1 MKRPSSTDRKTPGD
15 PEPGVD
21 ERETDRQA
29 LEAQVRSSSE
39 LLHRAQ
45 TLAGIG
51 TYVIDP
57 RAQTIHM
64 SPEMVQLFAAGTEGL
79 TLPLE
84 EYRTRFYHPEEL
96 VRAKP
101 RADAAY
107 AAGTPFTIESRVVRR
122 DGKVIWLRA
131 SSGPDRNEQGE
142 PIVLGVV
149 QDVTEQHDA
158 LEELAAQ
165 TQRLQ
170 ESETRFRTL
179 IDSAP
184 VAIGMSRD
192 GVGLYC
198 NRKFL
203 DLWRYASTDQV
214 VGHPVAGHW
223 APESQARIAERVRLS
238 AKTGEGM
245 NEDQIAMRADGSR
258 FRAHLD
264 VAVVELPDGPARVA
278 FCVDVTERDE
288 TRRKLEERLAFET
301 LLADLTARFL
311 EVPDEEISQA
321 IADAQAR
328 TCALFGFDRSSVF
341 EPSDADG
348 GGATSTHVFPDEKG
362 IARKG
367 LAADEYFPWTVER
380 LRTSRR
386 TVVIPDTRE
395 LPPQA
400 AVDRESFAR
409 IGNITSVS
417 VPWVSPRGEILA
429 IMAFNA
435 LRLRELSRD
444 AIREIETAAKVIL
457 VALGRAKERRAMA
470 AGQERMRVLT
480 EILDEAPAGI
490 LVVDPRG
497 RTLYANRHVAAMH
510 GYTVVELSSL
520 SLFDLIPP
528 EDHPVRRAGIDDV
541 FEKGGASLESW
552 HVRKDGTRIRVHVR
566 ILETHWG
573 RQPALLSVQTD
584 LTERDRAEAE
594 RRTAEEKRRAS
605 ERQFASAFEYASIGK
620 TILSLDGSFLRV
632 NRMLCQITGYTEE
645 ELLGRR
651 WQDITHGDDVDAD
664 LASFRQLAAGAID
677 SYEIQKRFVHKSGA
691 QLWVLRS
698 ASLVR
703 DDLGAPQFIIS
714 QIVDITARVRA
725 EEEVDRHRRHL
736 EELVATRTE
745 ELRRARD
752 AADEA
757 NHAKSRFLANMSH
770 EIRTPMNAILG
781 FAQILLRDPSVT
793 TEQRDH
799 LETINRAGD
808 HLMSLIDG
816 ILQLAKVESGHEALS
831 VAPLDLWSL
840 LDDLARLFLTRALD
854 KGLDLALERDDDV
867 PQHVLADAGKL
878 RQIIANLLGNAVK
891 FTSSGRVTVRVRTRT
906 TDDGRRLVV
915 EVADTGPGIDPSERS
930 RLFQKF
936 EQTATGRA
944 SNQGTGL
951 GLAISRELVA
961 LMHGE
966 IGVESEPG
974 VGTVFRFEVPLTEV
988 PAGQEAP
995 RARPQS
1001 RRLAPGQ
1008 RAFRVLVADDVED
1021 NRTLLV
1027 KLLGSA
1033 GFETSQC
1040 PDGAQAVRR
1049 FDEWRPDLVLTDLRM
1064 PGMDGL
1070 EVIRRVRELAGGDAV
1085 KIVCVTASAY
1095 DTDEAAAMEAGADA
1109 FMKKPVRDVEL
1120 LARIGELVGARLV
1133 DAGEA
1138 SRATAPARPALSL
1151 LVQQLPADLVHELR
1165 EAATAARARRL
1176 EELATRVSGHS
1187 EAAAAAI
1194 GDLVKQ
1200 FRYDL
1205 ILAALQGGP
1214 HG

>member
-1 MKRPSSTDRKTPGD
+1 MERPSSTDRKTPGNAD
-15 PEPGVD
+15 TGVD
-21 ERETDRQA
+21 ERETDRRA
-29 LEAQVRSSSE
+29 LEAQVRFSYE
-39 LLHRAQ
+39 LLRRAQ
-45 TLAGIG
+45 MLVGIG
-51 TYVIDP
+51 SYIIDT

-84 EYRTRFYHPEEL
+84 EYRTRFYHPDEL
-96 VRAKP
+96 GRAKP

-107 AAGTPFTIESRVVRR
+107 VAGKPFTIESRVVRA

-131 SSGPDRNEQGE
+131 SSGPERNEQGE

-184 VAIGMSRD
+184 VAIGISRD
-192 GVGLYC
+192 GVGVYG

-203 DLWRYASTDQV
+203 DLWRYASSDQV
-214 VGHPVAGHW
+214 VGRPVTAHW
-223 APESQARIAERVRLS
+223 APESQERIAERVRLS
-238 AKTGEGM
+238 AGARKGVD
-245 NEDQIAMRADGSR
+245 EDQVAMRADGSR

-264 VAVVELPDGPARVA
+264 VAIVDLPDGPASVA
-278 FCVDVTERDE
+278 FCADVTERDE

-321 IADAQAR
+321 IAIAQER

-341 EPSDADG
+341 EPRDADG
-348 GGATSTHVFPDEKG
+348 GGATSTHVFPDEQG
-362 IARKG
+362 IARRG

-386 TVVIPDTRE
+386 TVVIPDTRV
-395 LPPQA
+395 LPPEA

-409 IGNITSVS
+409 IGIITSVS

-435 LRLRELSRD
+435 LRSHELSRD
-444 AIREIETAAKVIL
+444 AIRQIETAANVIL
-457 VALGRAKERRAMA
+457 VALGRAKERRAKA
-470 AGQERMRVLT
+470 
-480 EILDEAPAGI
+480 
-490 LVVDPRG
+490 
-497 RTLYANRHVAAMH
+497 
-510 GYTVVELSSL
+510 
-520 SLFDLIPP
+520 
-528 EDHPVRRAGIDDV
+528 
-541 FEKGGASLESW
+541 
-552 HVRKDGTRIRVHVR
+552 
-566 ILETHWG
+566 
-573 RQPALLSVQTD
+573 
-584 LTERDRAEAE
+584 
-594 RRTAEEKRRAS
+594 AS

-620 TILSLDGSFLRV
+620 TILAMDGSFLKV
-632 NRMLCQITGYTEE
+632 NRMLCQITGYTEA
-645 ELLGRR
+645 ELHGRR
-651 WQDITHGDDVDAD
+651 WQDITHGDDVAAD
-664 LASFRQLAAGAID
+664 LASFQQLAAGAID
-677 SYEIQKRFVHKSGA
+677 SYQIQKRFVHKSGA
-691 QLWVLRS
+691 ELWVLRS

-703 DDLGAPQFIIS
+703 DDLGAPQYIIS
-714 QIVDITARVRA
+714 QIVDITARVHA
-725 EEEVDRHRRHL
+725 EEELDRHRRHL
-736 EELVATRTE
+736 EELVARRTE

-781 FAQILLRDPSVT
+781 FAQLLLRDSSVT

-816 ILQLAKVESGHEALS
+816 ILQLAKVESGHDALL

-840 LDDLARLFLTRALD
+840 LDDLARLFLVRALD
-854 KGLDLALERDDDV
+854 KGLNLALERDDDV

-891 FTSSGRVTVRVRTRT
+891 FTATGRVALRARTRT
-906 TDDGRRLVV
+906 MDDGRRLVV

-951 GLAISRELVA
+951 GLAICRELVA

-974 VGTVFRFEVPLTEV
+974 VGTLFRFEVPLTEL
-988 PAGQEAP
+988 PAGEEAP

-1021 NRTLLV
+1021 NRTLLA

-1033 GFETSQC
+1033 GFETAQC
-1040 PDGAQAVRR
+1040 ADGSQAVRR

-1070 EVIRRVRELAGGDAV
+1070 EVIRRVRELPGGDAV

-1095 DTDEAAAMEAGADA
+1095 DTDEAAAMEAGANA
-1109 FMKKPVRDVEL
+1109 FMKKPVRDDEL

-1133 DAGEA
+1133 DALETSPSG
-1138 SRATAPARPALSL
+1138 APARPALSQ
-1151 LVQQLPADLVHELR
+1151 LVQELPADLVRELR
-1165 EAATAARARRL
+1165 EAATAARARRI
-1176 EELATRVSGHS
+1176 EELAKQVSEHS

-1194 GDLVKQ
+1194 AELARS
-1200 FRYDL
+1200 FRYDV
-1205 ILAALQGGP
+1205 ILNALQGVSDG
-1214 HG
+1214 